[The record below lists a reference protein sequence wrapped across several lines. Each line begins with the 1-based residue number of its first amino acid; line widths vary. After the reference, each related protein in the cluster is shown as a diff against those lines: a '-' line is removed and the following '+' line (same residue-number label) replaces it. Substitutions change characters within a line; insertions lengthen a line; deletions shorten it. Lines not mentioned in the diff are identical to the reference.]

1 MEKGEVKEDQ
11 KYVFLTL
18 ISLNECNMKDEV
30 AWAASDDEVAWLN
43 KAGEMN
49 PCQDIHVSSMCGA
62 GPGICLF

>member
-30 AWAASDDEVAWLN
+30 A
-43 KAGEMN
+43 
-49 PCQDIHVSSMCGA
+49 
-62 GPGICLF
+62 